1 MQQPEDDW
9 LYEISPKR
17 KIIDLNFKEIWAYRD
32 LLILFVKRDIV
43 TVYKQTI
50 LGPLWYFIQPLFTSI
65 IFTLVFNN
73 IANIP
78 TGNVPPFLFNL
89 AGITA
94 WNYFNQSL
102 TQTSGT
108 FRSNAGIFGKVYFP
122 RVIMPL
128 KTVIAGL
135 FKFGIQL
142 SIFVVFYGYF
152 LLKGYHLQPNINLLL
167 LPVYVLMM
175 ALLGL
180 GAGMIISSFTTKYRD
195 LSVLVGFATSLLM
208 YISAV
213 PYPLSE
219 VSEKIPELAWLV
231 NYNPLAQIIE
241 GFRYMLLDTGMFSW
255 SGFFYTLGFSVLL
268 FLIGLIV
275 FNRTEKNFIDTV

>member
-1 MQQPEDDW
+1 MKQTEDHW

-17 KIIDLNFKEIWAYRD
+17 KLIDLNFKEIWQYRD

-50 LGPLWYFIQPLFTSI
+50 LGPLWYFIQPLFTSV
-65 IFTLVFNN
+65 IFTLIFNN

-94 WNYFNQSL
+94 WNYFNESL
-102 TQTSGT
+102 TQTSNT
-108 FRSNAGIFGKVYFP
+108 FRTNAGIFGKVYFP

-128 KTVIAGL
+128 KTVISGL

-142 SIFVVFYGYF
+142 LILIVFYFYF
-152 LLKGYHLQPNINLLL
+152 VIKGFELSPNLNFILF
-167 LPVYVLMM
+167 PAYVLMM

-180 GAGMIISSFTTKYRD
+180 GAGMIISALTTKYRD

-213 PYPLSE
+213 PYPLGE
-219 VSEKIPELAWLV
+219 VSEKIPSLAWLV
-231 NYNPLAQIIE
+231 KYNPLAQIIE
-241 GFRYMLLDTGMFSW
+241 GFRYMILDTGIFTW
-255 SGFFYTLGFSVLL
+255 SGFFYTLGFSIVL

>member
-1 MQQPEDDW
+1 M
-9 LYEISPKR
+9 
-17 KIIDLNFKEIWAYRD
+17 
-32 LLILFVKRDIV
+32 
-43 TVYKQTI
+43 
-50 LGPLWYFIQPLFTSI
+50 
-65 IFTLVFNN
+65 
-73 IANIP
+73 
-78 TGNVPPFLFNL
+78 
-89 AGITA
+89 
-94 WNYFNQSL
+94 
-102 TQTSGT
+102 
-108 FRSNAGIFGKVYFP
+108 
-122 RVIMPL
+122 
-128 KTVIAGL
+128 